1 MSGQAGIDSTL
12 DLNGVGSVQSSQQVD
27 SSYSS
32 VGSNIDSSLD
42 AQYQGSFADIGVTGA
57 QVSSS
62 YQSTVEQA
70 ASTTATT
77 ATYESAF
84 SVTASQG
91 RGEVSSSVS
100 TFIEPENAYI
110 LSIISE
116 LGINDD
122 MAEEMRLELIMNLLA
137 NNFTYEAD
145 SAGEAWNT
153 VEETLT
159 SRSGDCEDLSNLAA
173 SLLLAAGF
181 PAEDVNVYVDLQAN
195 GAQGHVVVGLMMNDQ
210 EVKLDVAQL
219 ITDKDGNYTQINES
233 FYANNQLNRSSYDF
247 SYSVNGVEKLNV
259 NLSSNIVMEDINNA
273 DSFYTATSPLPSFIQ
288 QAADGSFVINGT
300 DGDDNISLT
309 FNSPNVMLNYNG
321 TSYNLTHKYGL
332 PKTAVFDIRGGQGSN
347 TITRDYGNLNIVR
360 NLDNAA
366 IQAPSFTS
374 LVDGVLTINGTTG
387 ADTINLTKNENGK
400 IILSYNGTT
409 YNLTNLFGEDLKINL
424 NLNNGNTKDIVNIT
438 DVAIHNI
445 FGGTG
450 ADEITL
456 NGTASAHKIDGG
468 AGTNKVTLNGYAMV
482 NNVINA
488 PVTSVGNNTVY
499 GTSFITTPIT
509 NTATGPGNTI
519 TINGR
524 DSADTINLSKNA
536 AGQVILNFNGL
547 SYNLT
552 ELYGENLNINI
563 NSGAGD
569 DNISLS
575 GGVVVNQINGGAGND
590 TFTIAGASTVTKIV
604 GGAGNDIV
612 TATGS
617 VNIAEILGG
626 DGNDTVLMSGSSFA
640 TSIDGGAGN
649 DNITLQDNSGAR
661 TINTGDGTN
670 TVIVRNNAS
679 VLSAAGATTGGTIT
693 GGAGNDIITLQD
705 AAQVRAMDTGAGTD
719 VVSLRGSSSLLE
731 NSPSLVNDRVTQE
744 NGATIAGVH
753 GTAGTGGTSST
764 ARTDLINRINSL
776 NPATAT
782 PGDIFLLKQD
792 IQEYLDATSTLSS
805 TSINSARADL
815 LTRLNA
821 LNITTA
827 LPGDIFVLQQSA
839 QQYLDATVTTTP
851 PVTPPGGLGDHFE
864 ELDAAFKED
873 GARGLMQ
880 KAFSLS
886 VDKVIAV
893 APAGSSKFEQMMY
906 SMANTIEA
914 LYETLLLMSDYMAN
928 NKTFTENPGDLYALQ
943 QEVQSVKD
951 TISTLTAVGSLSTEV
966 LSKHMSQF
974 ISDLN
979 D

>member
-12 DLNGVGSVQSSQQVD
+12 DLNGVGSVQSPGQVD
-27 SSYSS
+27 SSYSN
-32 VGSNIDSSLD
+32 VGSNIDSTLD

-91 RGEVSSSVS
+91 RGEVSTDVS

-233 FYANNQLNRSSYDF
+233 FYANNQLNKSSYDF

-259 NLSSNIVMEDINNA
+259 NLSSQIAMEDVNNSE
-273 DSFYTATSPLPSFIQ
+273 SFYTATSPLPSFMSI
-288 QAADGSFVINGT
+288 AADGSYIINGT

-309 FNSPNVMLNYNG
+309 MKGSGNSQYVSLDYNG
-321 TSYNLTHKYGL
+321 KTYNLKTYGGV
-332 PKTAVFDIRGGQGSN
+332 PKTAVFDIRGGQGAN
-347 TITRDYGNLNIVR
+347 TITRDPQLNILQ
-360 NLDNAA
+360 NGNNAA

-374 LVDGVLTINGTTG
+374 LVDGVLTINGSTG

-456 NGTASAHKIDGG
+456 NGTASAHNIDGG

-499 GTSFITTPIT
+499 GTSFITT
-509 NTATGPGNTI
+509 GPGNTV

-569 DNISLS
+569 DNISVS

-693 GGAGNDIITLQD
+693 GGSGNDIITLQD

-753 GTAGTGGTSST
+753 GTAGTSST

-815 LTRLNA
+815 ITKLNA

-851 PVTPPGGLGDHFE
+851 PVTPPAGIGDHFA

-873 GARGLMQ
+873 GATGLMQ

-886 VDKVIAV
+886 VDKIIAV
-893 APAGSSKFEQMMY
+893 APPGSSKFQQMLY

-914 LYETLLLMSDYMAN
+914 LYDTLLLMSDYMAN